1 MNCNEYS
8 LFKESYLLTFL
19 KNDLNEQRGAKEPA
33 DLRPPFGVPPLGLNK
48 SRLTR

>member
-1 MNCNEYS
+1 VVFTDILE
-8 LFKESYLLTFL
+8 
-19 KNDLNEQRGAKEPA
+19 EPA